1 MSGEI
6 RGRAWI
12 GGNGHKDDLRMSD
25 NTPDDLHV
33 ARPHPVGA
41 NGRPI
46 RKDEI
51 EIPERGLYV
60 ESWMPERRSRRRPL
74 LFIHGELTGSWIWER
89 YLSYFAGRGW
99 EGHALNLRNHFWSET
114 ADIAAV
120 DFQDY
125 VDDVVA
131 VLDKL
136 GHNVV
141 TVGHGLGGLLSLK
154 AAERHS
160 VGGVVLLDSELPRD
174 LRPSVRPHELRDIPD
189 VYGRDHI
196 GWETL
201 PERLQRENRDL
212 TIADIIRLQ
221 HLFGQKPHE
230 SGQVKREVLEG
241 VAIDRARLS
250 GIPILVVGAG
260 LDGTSSATGAERLA
274 DWLGGTYEP
283 FGAHSHYGL
292 VIGES
297 SFQQVAEGVRAFLES
312 HRM

>member
-1 MSGEI
+1 
-6 RGRAWI
+6 
-12 GGNGHKDDLRMSD
+12 MSD
-25 NTPDDLHV
+25 NTPDELHV
-33 ARPHPVGA
+33 ARPHPVGT

-74 LFIHGELTGSWIWER
+74 LFIHGELTGSWIWDR
-89 YLSYFAGRGW
+89 YLSYFASRGW

-114 ADIAAV
+114 AEIAAV
-120 DFQDY
+120 DFEDY
-125 VDDVVA
+125 VDDVLA
-131 VLDKL
+131 VIDKL

-141 TVGHGLGGLLSLK
+141 AMGHGLGGLLALK

-160 VGGVVLLDSELPRD
+160 VAAVILLDSELPRD
-174 LRPSVRPHELRDIPD
+174 LRPPVRPHELREIPD

-201 PERLQRENRDL
+201 PEKLQRQNRDL

-230 SGQVKREVLEG
+230 SGLVKREVLEG
-241 VAIDRARLS
+241 IAIDRARLV
-250 GIPILVVGAG
+250 GVPILVVGAG

-292 VIGES
+292 VIGET
-297 SFQQVAEGVRAFLES
+297 SFQQVADGVRIFLES

>member
-1 MSGEI
+1 
-6 RGRAWI
+6 
-12 GGNGHKDDLRMSD
+12 MSD
-25 NTPDDLHV
+25 NTPDELHV
-33 ARPHPVGA
+33 ARAHPVGT

-46 RKDEI
+46 RKDEM

-89 YLSYFAGRGW
+89 YLSYFASRGW

-114 ADIAAV
+114 TDIATV

-125 VDDVVA
+125 VDDVVS
-131 VLDKL
+131 VLGKL

-141 TVGHGLGGLLSLK
+141 VIGHGMGGLLALK

-160 VGGVVLLDSELPRD
+160 VGAVVLLDSELPRD
-174 LRPSVRPHELRDIPD
+174 LRPSVRPHELREIPD
-189 VYGRDHI
+189 VYGRDLI

-201 PERLQRENRDL
+201 PEKLLRENRDL

-230 SGQVKREVLEG
+230 SGQVKREIREG
-241 VAIDRARLS
+241 IAIDRSRLA
-250 GIPILVVGAG
+250 GMPMLVVGAG

-274 DWLGGTYEP
+274 DWLGGAYEP

-297 SFQQVAEGVRAFLES
+297 SFQQVADGVRAFLES

>member
-1 MSGEI
+1 
-6 RGRAWI
+6 
-12 GGNGHKDDLRMSD
+12 MSD
-25 NTPDDLHV
+25 QNTPDELHI
-33 ARPHPVGA
+33 ARSHPVGA

-89 YLSYFAGRGW
+89 YLSYFASRGW
-99 EGHALNLRNHFWSET
+99 EGHALNLRNHFWSEAT
-114 ADIAAV
+114 DIASV
-120 DFQDY
+120 GFDDY

-131 VLDKL
+131 VMDKL
-136 GHNVV
+136 GYNAVA
-141 TVGHGLGGLLSLK
+141 VGHGMGGLLALK

-160 VGGVVLLDSELPRD
+160 VSALVLLDSELPRD
-174 LRPSVRPHELRDIPD
+174 LRSAVRRHELRDIPD
-189 VYGRDHI
+189 VYGRDLI

-201 PERLQRENRDL
+201 PEKLQRENRDL
-212 TIADIIRLQ
+212 TIADIVRLQ
-221 HLFGQKPHE
+221 HLFGQKPHD
-230 SGQVKREVLEG
+230 SGLARREILEG
-241 VAIDRARLS
+241 IPIDRSRLA
-250 GIPILVVGAG
+250 GVPILVVGAG
-260 LDGTSSATGAERLA
+260 LDGTSSASGAERLA
-274 DWLGGTYEP
+274 DWLGGLYEP

-297 SFQQVAEGVRAFLES
+297 SYQQVADGVRAFLES

>member
-1 MSGEI
+1 
-6 RGRAWI
+6 
-12 GGNGHKDDLRMSD
+12 MSD
-25 NTPDDLHV
+25 NTPDELHV
-33 ARPHPVGA
+33 ARPHPVGT

-74 LFIHGELTGSWIWER
+74 LFIHGELTGSWIWDR
-89 YLSYFAGRGW
+89 YLSYFASRGW

-114 ADIAAV
+114 AEIAAV
-120 DFQDY
+120 DFEDY
-125 VDDVVA
+125 VDDVLA
-131 VLDKL
+131 VIDKL

-141 TVGHGLGGLLSLK
+141 AMGHGLGGLLALK

-160 VGGVVLLDSELPRD
+160 VAAVILLDSELPRD
-174 LRPSVRPHELRDIPD
+174 LRPPVRPHELREIPD

-201 PERLQRENRDL
+201 PEKLQRENRDL

-230 SGQVKREVLEG
+230 SGLVKREVLEG
-241 VAIDRARLS
+241 IAIDRARLV
-250 GIPILVVGAG
+250 GVPILVVGAG

-292 VIGES
+292 VIGET
-297 SFQQVAEGVRAFLES
+297 SFQQVADGIRIFLES

>member
-1 MSGEI
+1 
-6 RGRAWI
+6 
-12 GGNGHKDDLRMSD
+12 MSD

-33 ARPHPVGA
+33 ARPHPVGT

-46 RKDEI
+46 RKDEM

-89 YLSYFAGRGW
+89 YLSYFASRGW

-114 ADIAAV
+114 TDISTV
-120 DFQDY
+120 DFTDY
-125 VDDVVA
+125 VEDVVA
-131 VLDKL
+131 VMGRL

-141 TVGHGLGGLLSLK
+141 AIGHGMGGLLALK

-160 VGGVVLLDSELPRD
+160 VGAVVLLDSELPRD
-174 LRPSVRPHELRDIPD
+174 LRPSVRPHELRDIPE
-189 VYGRDHI
+189 VYGRDQI

-201 PERLQRENRDL
+201 PEKLQRENRDL
-212 TIADIIRLQ
+212 TIADIVRLQ

-230 SGQVKREVLEG
+230 SGLVQREIREG
-241 VAIDRARLS
+241 IAIDRSRLA
-250 GIPILVVGAG
+250 GMPMLVVGAG

-297 SFQQVAEGVRAFLES
+297 SFQQVADGVRAFLES

>member
-1 MSGEI
+1 
-6 RGRAWI
+6 
-12 GGNGHKDDLRMSD
+12 MSD
-25 NTPDDLHV
+25 NTPDELHV
-33 ARPHPVGA
+33 ARPHPVGT

-74 LFIHGELTGSWIWER
+74 LFIHGELTGSWIWDR
-89 YLSYFAGRGW
+89 YLSYFASRGW

-114 ADIAAV
+114 AEIAAV
-120 DFQDY
+120 DFEDY
-125 VDDVVA
+125 VDDVLA
-131 VLDKL
+131 VIDKL

-141 TVGHGLGGLLSLK
+141 AMGHGLGGLLALK

-160 VGGVVLLDSELPRD
+160 VAAVVLLDSELPRD
-174 LRPSVRPHELRDIPD
+174 LRPPVRPHELREIPD

-201 PERLQRENRDL
+201 PEKLQRENRDL
-212 TIADIIRLQ
+212 TIADIVRLQ

-230 SGQVKREVLEG
+230 SGLVKREVLEG
-241 VAIDRARLS
+241 IAIDRARLV
-250 GIPILVVGAG
+250 GVPILVVGAG
-260 LDGTSSATGAERLA
+260 LDGTSSAAGAERMA

-292 VIGES
+292 VIGET
-297 SFQQVAEGVRAFLES
+297 SFQQVADGVRIFLES

>member
-1 MSGEI
+1 MT
-6 RGRAWI
+6 
-12 GGNGHKDDLRMSD
+12 DD
-25 NTPDDLHV
+25 NAPDELHV
-33 ARPHPVGA
+33 ARSHPVGA

-74 LFIHGELTGSWIWER
+74 LFIHGELTGSWVWER
-89 YLSYFAGRGW
+89 YLSYFASRGW

-114 ADIAAV
+114 TDIAAV
-120 DFQDY
+120 GFDDY
-125 VDDVVA
+125 VEDVVA
-131 VLDKL
+131 VMDKL
-136 GHNVV
+136 GYNAVA
-141 TVGHGLGGLLSLK
+141 VGHGMGGLLALK

-160 VGGVVLLDSELPRD
+160 VSAVVLLDSDLPRD
-174 LRPSVRPHELRDIPD
+174 LRPAVRRHELRDIPD
-189 VYGRDHI
+189 VYGRDLI

-201 PERLQRENRDL
+201 PEKLQRENRDL
-212 TIADIIRLQ
+212 TIADIVRLQ
-221 HLFGQKPHE
+221 HLFGQKPHD
-230 SGQVKREVLEG
+230 SGRAKREILQG
-241 VAIDRARLS
+241 IPIDRSRLA
-250 GIPILVVGAG
+250 GVPILVVGAG

-274 DWLGGTYEP
+274 DWLGGVYEP

-297 SFQQVAEGVRAFLES
+297 SYQQVADGVKAFLES

>member
-1 MSGEI
+1 
-6 RGRAWI
+6 
-12 GGNGHKDDLRMSD
+12 MSD
-25 NTPDDLHV
+25 NTPDELHV
-33 ARPHPVGA
+33 ARPHPVGT

-51 EIPERGLYV
+51 ELTERGLYV

-89 YLSYFAGRGW
+89 YLSYFASRGW
-99 EGHALNLRNHFWSET
+99 EGHALNLRNHFWSEP
-114 ADIAAV
+114 AEIAAV
-120 DFQDY
+120 DFDDY
-125 VDDVVA
+125 VDDVLA
-131 VLDKL
+131 VMDRL
-136 GHNVV
+136 GHNTVA
-141 TVGHGLGGLLSLK
+141 VGHGLGGLLALK
-154 AAERHS
+154 AAGRHS
-160 VGGVVLLDSELPRD
+160 VGAVVLLDSELPRD
-174 LRPSVRPHELRDIPD
+174 LRPSVRPHELREIPD

-201 PERLQRENRDL
+201 PEKLQRENRDL
-212 TIADIIRLQ
+212 TIADIVRLQ

-230 SGQVKREVLEG
+230 SGLVKREVLEG
-241 VAIDRARLS
+241 IAIDRARLA
-250 GIPILVVGAG
+250 GVPILVVGAG
-260 LDGTSSATGAERLA
+260 LDGSSSATGAERLA

-297 SFQQVAEGVRAFLES
+297 SFQQVADGVRAFLES

>member
-1 MSGEI
+1 
-6 RGRAWI
+6 
-12 GGNGHKDDLRMSD
+12 MSD
-25 NTPDDLHV
+25 HIPEELHV
-33 ARPHPVGA
+33 ARSHPVGA

-51 EIPERGLYV
+51 ELSEQGLYV

-89 YLSYFAGRGW
+89 YLSYFASRGW
-99 EGHALNLRNHFWSET
+99 EGHALNLRNHYWSET
-114 ADIAAV
+114 IDIATV
-120 DFQDY
+120 TFDDY

-131 VLDKL
+131 VMDKL
-136 GHNVV
+136 GHNAVA
-141 TVGHGLGGLLSLK
+141 VGHGMGGLLALK

-160 VGGVVLLDSELPRD
+160 VGALVLLDSELPRD
-174 LRPSVRPHELRDIPD
+174 LRSPVRTHALREIPD

-201 PERLQRENRDL
+201 PEKLHRDNRDL
-212 TIADIIRLQ
+212 SIADIIRLQ

-230 SGQVKREVLEG
+230 SGMAKREILEG
-241 VAIDRARLS
+241 IGVDRSRLA
-250 GIPILVVGAG
+250 GIPMLVVGAG

-274 DWLGGTYEP
+274 DWLGGVYEP

-297 SFQQVAEGVRAFLES
+297 SYQQVADGVRAFLES
-312 HRM
+312 HRL

>member
-141 TVGHGLGGLLSLK
+141 TVGHGLGGLLALK

>member
-1 MSGEI
+1 
-6 RGRAWI
+6 
-12 GGNGHKDDLRMSD
+12 MSD

-33 ARPHPVGA
+33 ARPHPVGT

-46 RKDEI
+46 RKDEM
-51 EIPERGLYV
+51 EIPELGLYV

-89 YLSYFAGRGW
+89 YLSYFASRGW

-114 ADIAAV
+114 TDISAV
-120 DFQDY
+120 DFEDY
-125 VDDVVA
+125 VEDVVA
-131 VLDKL
+131 VMGRL
-136 GHNVV
+136 GHNLVAI
-141 TVGHGLGGLLSLK
+141 GHGMGGLLALK

-160 VGGVVLLDSELPRD
+160 VGAVVLLDSELPRD
-174 LRPSVRPHELRDIPD
+174 LRPSVRPHELREIPD

-201 PERLQRENRDL
+201 PEKLQRENRDL
-212 TIADIIRLQ
+212 TIADIVRLQ

-230 SGQVKREVLEG
+230 SGLVKREIREG
-241 VAIDRARLS
+241 IAIDRSRLANM
-250 GIPILVVGAG
+250 PMLVVGAG

-297 SFQQVAEGVRAFLES
+297 SFQQVADGVRAFLES